1 MHFEL
6 QYLNLIDT
14 ILKNG
19 ILKENRTGVSAY
31 TIAHTMLQHDMQN
44 GFPLLTTKK
53 MGIKS
58 ISAELEFFIK
68 GLTDKQWLK
77 DRKCSIWN
85 EWCNPKKIPNDLT
98 DEERKAYQLTE
109 NDLGPIYGYQW
120 RNFNSSGYDQL
131 KHIVNTLKTNPNDRR
146 MVCSSWNPLEMD
158 SMALPPCHVL
168 WHVTVIGNKL
178 NLSWFQ
184 RSCDVGAGVPYN
196 IASYAILLKLLA
208 KESNLEEGIITG
220 FLSDVHIYENHIEQ
234 MKEQLTRSNYDEP
247 QLEIL
252 NFTNIFDWK
261 YTDLKLYNYNYHPK
275 IYLPIAV

>member
-98 DEERKAYQLTE
+98 DDERKAYQLTE

-184 RSCDVGAGVPYN
+184 RSCDVGAGIPYN
-196 IASYAILLKLLA
+196 MASYAILLKLLA

-220 FLSDVHIYENHIEQ
+220 FLSDVHIYENHVDQ
-234 MKEQLTRSNYDEP
+234 LKEQITRTNYDEP

-252 NFTNIFDWK
+252 NFTNIFNWK
-261 YTDLKLYNYNYHPK
+261 YTDLKLHNYNYHPK